1 MQISREADYALR
13 AILYLTRTNGG
24 RPIATSIIADEQR
37 IPPSFLTK
45 IISRLSSAG
54 IVRTSR
60 GPHGG
65 VSLARSST
73 DLSVLDVIEV
83 IDGPIALN
91 DCVTDPGGCPFGQ
104 TCSLHDVFCE
114 AQTLLVD
121 RWRQATFDLLIKA
134 NGQT

>member
-65 VSLARSST
+65 GLRSG
-73 DLSVLDVIEV
+73 L
-83 IDGPIALN
+83 G
-91 DCVTDPGGCPFGQ
+91 
-104 TCSLHDVFCE
+104 
-114 AQTLLVD
+114 
-121 RWRQATFDLLIKA
+121 
-134 NGQT
+134 